1 MQVGGRAWRR
11 GRQGYVEQSV
21 SKTGE
26 RNNRGQQSPTCK
38 MKKGREEGEVLGAED
53 QTCNEGRHAAHKSR
67 CFGLPHSV
75 SAVLSCVRSGCIAA
89 PRSDAAA
96 DAFMRQFQRPTSVG
110 GAARSLGPPCRCRR
124 CRCHR
129 GRYCGCAVCACA
141 ALCSSEASRWPRL
154 SAGRG
159 LPGQRDRVSPQSMHP
174 AARDPPLPP
183 LALSAR

>member
-67 CFGLPHSV
+67 CFGLPHPV

-89 PRSDAAA
+89 PRFGAAA
-96 DAFMRQFQRPTSVG
+96 AAFMRQFQRPISAG
-110 GAARSLGPPCRCRR
+110 GALYQLSVIDSHAP
-124 CRCHR
+124 H
-129 GRYCGCAVCACA
+129 AVP
-141 ALCSSEASRWPRL
+141 RW
-154 SAGRG
+154 
-159 LPGQRDRVSPQSMHP
+159 HT
-174 AARDPPLPP
+174 
-183 LALSAR
+183 

>member
-67 CFGLPHSV
+67 CFGLPHPV

-96 DAFMRQFQRPTSVG
+96 AAFMRQFQRPTSVG
-110 GAARSLGPPCRCRR
+110 GAARW
-124 CRCHR
+124 
-129 GRYCGCAVCACA
+129 GRPAAADDAAAIVAATEAAPSGACA